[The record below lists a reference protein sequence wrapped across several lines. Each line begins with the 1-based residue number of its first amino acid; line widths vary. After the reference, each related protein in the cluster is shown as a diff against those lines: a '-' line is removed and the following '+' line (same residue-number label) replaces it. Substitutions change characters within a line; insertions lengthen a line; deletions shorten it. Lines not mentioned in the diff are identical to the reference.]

1 MPCVPTDLRNL
12 MRMTIAHLAAL
23 TAVTAILFSAV
34 PALSADWQP
43 LEKITPYSIDGK
55 TGPQLYQSIG
65 EKGPVIGTGKSV
77 HVIAH
82 TTFKLTWTRKYVPQ
96 QDGACVLETA
106 VPKLTVVYTLPRPS
120 ASLPSPVREN
130 WAKFIAGIETHER
143 GHGRHIIDMV
153 KEIEAA
159 SVGLRV
165 ADDPGCKK
173 IRTTLTEKLGE
184 ISDRKRER
192 DRVFEQSEMAPGGPI
207 QQLILALVNGG

>member
-1 MPCVPTDLRNL
+1 MPCVCNLRSN
-12 MRMTIAHLAAL
+12 RKRITISAAAISIASVPLLAAFPVL
-23 TAVTAILFSAV
+23 C
-34 PALSADWQP
+34 ADWQP
-43 LEKITPYSIDGK
+43 VEKVITYSIDGS

-106 VPKLTVVYTLPRPS
+106 VPKLTILYTLPRPS
-120 ASLPSPVREN
+120 AVLQSPVREN
-130 WAKFIAGIETHER
+130 WPKFIAGIETHER

-165 ADDPGCKK
+165 ADDLGCKK
-173 IRTTLTEKLGE
+173 IRTTLTQKLGE